1 MREDNIIEFYKLN
14 IEKKREVNIILRNK
28 MYLNIIFLNDTI
40 SEGVIL
46 YIGFN

>member
-28 MYLNIIFLNDTI
+28 MDLNIIFLNDTI
-40 SEGVIL
+40 SESVIL
-46 YIGFN
+46 DIGFN